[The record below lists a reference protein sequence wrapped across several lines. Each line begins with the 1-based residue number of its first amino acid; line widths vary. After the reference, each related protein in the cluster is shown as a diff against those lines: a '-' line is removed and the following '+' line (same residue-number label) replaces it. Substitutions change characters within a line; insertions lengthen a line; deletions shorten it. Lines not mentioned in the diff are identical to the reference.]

1 MSEPRP
7 KRPAT
12 APRQR
17 RVPRARVPLSLSDL
31 WARQL
36 ERSGMWVGILV
47 VVIVAVLILF
57 EPVQIWFQQ
66 QARLGELR
74 AEVTKS
80 KAAVASMQED
90 LKRWGDK
97 AYVEAQ
103 ARQRLLFVYP
113 GDVSY
118 LIVNDITVDEA
129 VTVDASAA
137 VRTTD
142 INWVDALV
150 SSYIA
155 AAVSEETK

>member
-1 MSEPRP
+1 
-7 KRPAT
+7 
-12 APRQR
+12 
-17 RVPRARVPLSLSDL
+17 
-31 WARQL
+31 
-36 ERSGMWVGILV
+36 MWLGILV
-47 VVIVAVLILF
+47 VVLVAVLVLF

-90 LKRWGDK
+90 LERWGDK
-97 AYVEAQ
+97 AFVEAQ

-118 LIVNDITVDEA
+118 LIVNDISVDENVA
-129 VTVDASAA
+129 VDASVA

-150 SSYIA
+150 ASYIA
-155 AAVSEETK
+155 AAVDQETE

>member
-1 MSEPRP
+1 
-7 KRPAT
+7 
-12 APRQR
+12 
-17 RVPRARVPLSLSDL
+17 
-31 WARQL
+31 
-36 ERSGMWVGILV
+36 MWLGILAV
-47 VVIVAVLILF
+47 IIVAVFVLF

-66 QARLGELR
+66 QIRIAELQ
-74 AEVTKS
+74 AEVAKS
-80 KAAVASMQED
+80 TAEVSAMQED

-118 LIVNDITVDEA
+118 LIVNDITVTES
-129 VTVDASAA
+129 VSVDASAA

-150 SSYIA
+150 GSYIA
-155 AAVSEETK
+155 AAVDQEVK

>member
-1 MSEPRP
+1 
-7 KRPAT
+7 
-12 APRQR
+12 
-17 RVPRARVPLSLSDL
+17 
-31 WARQL
+31 
-36 ERSGMWVGILV
+36 MWLGILAV
-47 VVIVAVLILF
+47 IIVAVFVLF

-66 QARLGELR
+66 QIRIAELQ
-74 AEVTKS
+74 AEVAKS
-80 KAAVASMQED
+80 TAEVSAMQED

-118 LIVNDITVDEA
+118 LIVNDITVKES
-129 VTVDASAA
+129 VSVDASAA

-150 SSYIA
+150 GSYIA
-155 AAVSEETK
+155 AAVDQEVK

>member
-1 MSEPRP
+1 M
-7 KRPAT
+7 
-12 APRQR
+12 
-17 RVPRARVPLSLSDL
+17 PLSLSDI

-36 ERSGMWVGILV
+36 ERSGMWLGILAV
-47 VVIVAVLILF
+47 IIVAVFVLF

-66 QARLGELR
+66 QIRIAELQ
-74 AEVTKS
+74 AEVAKS
-80 KAAVASMQED
+80 TAEVSAMQED

-118 LIVNDITVDEA
+118 LIVNDITVKES
-129 VTVDASAA
+129 VSVDASAA

-150 SSYIA
+150 GSYIA
-155 AAVSEETK
+155 AAVDQEVK

>member
-1 MSEPRP
+1 MWS
-7 KRPAT
+7 
-12 APRQR
+12 
-17 RVPRARVPLSLSDL
+17 
-31 WARQL
+31 RQL
-36 ERSGMWVGILV
+36 ERSGMWLGILV
-47 VVIVAVLILF
+47 VVLVAVLVLF

-90 LKRWGDK
+90 LERWGDK
-97 AYVEAQ
+97 AFVEAQ

-118 LIVNDITVDEA
+118 LIVNDISVDENVA
-129 VTVDASAA
+129 VDASVA

-150 SSYIA
+150 ASYIA
-155 AAVSEETK
+155 AAVDQETE